1 MLKKPIP
8 KTANLFDPQPA
19 GEKTERFISILRRPG
34 FNLEYIVSHGQAS
47 EPGFWYD
54 QDDAEWVLL
63 VRGHAVLEFPNH
75 ELVDLKAGDFL
86 LIPAR
91 TKHRVDYCSDDALWL
106 ALHFHD
112 TPPVSGG

>member
-1 MLKKPIP
+1 MP
-8 KTANLFDPQPA
+8 KTESLFDPQPA
-19 GEKTERFISILRRPG
+19 DEKTERFISILRRPG
-34 FNLEYIVSHGQAS
+34 FNLEYIVSHGRAS

-63 VRGHAVLEFPNH
+63 VRGHAVLEFENQKSR
-75 ELVDLKAGDFL
+75 ELRGGDYL

-91 TKHRVDYCSDDALWL
+91 CKHRVNSCSDDAVWL

-112 TPPVSGG
+112 PQPASEP